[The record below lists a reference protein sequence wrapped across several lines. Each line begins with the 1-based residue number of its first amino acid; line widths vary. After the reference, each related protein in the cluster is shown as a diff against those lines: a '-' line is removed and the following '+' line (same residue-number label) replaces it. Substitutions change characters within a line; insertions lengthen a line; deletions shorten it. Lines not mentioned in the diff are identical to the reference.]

1 MSNTRPG
8 RAALAWCLAPLALA
22 IGACAPSPT
31 PTPGMPAPA
40 AVTDANIGSFAQTY
54 NTGAVQISQLAVTR
68 STNPAV
74 RSFAQMLAQD
84 HNAANQELAKIL
96 SSQRIQPAPS
106 SMTQEVQNF
115 NSQAMASLQTRSGA
129 DFDRAYLDSEISE
142 HQWVISQLDNVLIP
156 QAKDKELRN
165 YLKAGRTLEAKHLQE
180 AQQLRSSLGG
190 S

>member
-8 RAALAWCLAPLALA
+8 RAAMAWRLLPLALA
-22 IGACAPSPT
+22 ISACAPPPT
-31 PTPGMPAPA
+31 PTPGMPAPT
-40 AVTDANIGSFAQTY
+40 AVTDANISSFAQTY

-74 RSFAQMLAQD
+74 RSFAQMIAHD
-84 HNAANQELAKIL
+84 HTMANQQLSAVL
-96 SSQRIQPAPS
+96 SSRQIQPAPS
-106 SMTQEVQNF
+106 SLTQEVQNF
-115 NSQAMASLQTRSGA
+115 DSQTMASLQSRSGT
-129 DFDRAYLDSEISE
+129 DFDRAYLDAEISE
-142 HQWVISQLDNVLIP
+142 HQWVINQLDSTLIP
-156 QAKDKELRN
+156 QARDSELRA